1 MANNK
6 IFLLDASSYVFRA
19 YHAVT
24 FLTNSK
30 SFPTNAIYGFINMFN
45 KLLKDFDPKY
55 LVAVFDSGGTSFRNE
70 IYKDYKAN
78 RGEAPEDISLQFPKI
93 IEYLKA
99 SGIKTIMMENY
110 EADDLIGSIAE
121 KFKKD
126 NKVAIISGDKDFV
139 QLIDKNVSMIDTMK
153 GKTTNIKGVKEKY
166 GLSPELMIDFFALI
180 GDSIDNIPGVRGIG
194 PKTAGP
200 LIEKYGSIENLYKNL
215 DDIDKER
222 TRNLLIENMENAK
235 LSKLLVTIK
244 KDLSVDESI
253 EDFKILPPNFAD
265 LNDLFKEL
273 EFDSLIMDK
282 KTEASQVS
290 SDYKIINS
298 EKDFENLIDNL
309 KKERF
314 VSLDLETTSIFP
326 ISAKIIGLSFSYK
339 TGSAF
344 YIPVA
349 HTENAPQLD
358 LNYVLKKLKPILESS
373 DIKKIGQNLKYEY
386 IILKNYGIS
395 LKGLYFDT
403 MVAAHMIDSSLQTYS
418 LDNLARRFLDY
429 KMISY
434 KEVTKVNK
442 KTISFAE
449 VSIDQAS
456 TYSCEDADI
465 TLKLFEFLKE
475 KLEKYQLIE
484 SYINYEIPF
493 IKVLADIEFAGVNID
508 IKRLSKLSK
517 EFKKVIGKIEED
529 IYGFIGKE
537 INLNSPMQ
545 LREVLF
551 NKLGLKPNK
560 KTKTGEYSTD
570 SQTLQG
576 IMDQHEVV
584 NQILSYRFYSK
595 LQTTYIDALPGLI
608 DKETKK
614 IHTSYNQ
621 VGTSTGRLSSSS
633 PNLQNIPIK
642 TKEGKRIRDSFSSIG
657 PKKLI
662 LSADYSQIELRL
674 LAHFSSDALMVE
686 SFIANDDIHSI
697 TAGEIF
703 NVHKSKVDENQRRL
717 AKTINFGI
725 LYGIGSKRLSQQIN
739 QDTKTA
745 KVFIEKY
752 FDKYKSIKDYFQ
764 ETIDITKKKGYSET
778 ILNRR
783 RYLPDINSNN
793 FMLRAAGER
802 AAINSPIQ
810 GSTADIIKMAMI
822 LINND
827 KSLLK
832 DCSMIMQ
839 VHDELVFEVAEDK
852 VKEVSKKI
860 ENYMISCITLNV
872 PLVVDIG
879 FGKTWADSH

>member
-810 GSTADIIKMAMI
+810 GSAADIIKMAMI

>member
-70 IYKDYKAN
+70 IYEDYKAN

-253 EDFKILPPNFAD
+253 EDFKILPPNLAD

-298 EKDFENLIDNL
+298 KKDFENLIDNL

-517 EFKKVIGKIEED
+517 EFKKIIGKIEKD

-810 GSTADIIKMAMI
+810 GSAADIIKMAMI